1 MKSFLFFV
9 WTFFELAFGGRHS
22 LPLHA
27 FGQLGGSTGPLRE
40 SFVVSG
46 DNAAEL
52 FLVLNDVVFQHCL
65 ILTRLVF
72 VDLVHLVEV
81 IAVLNHLTA
90 LDHVRVIIVEQVELV
105 LVLLAVKELVV
116 LLGLVVDVLGVS
128 FDATSA
134 IVGMNLLGAICNA
147 RNARLVLPHDGVQAD
162 GLTLAGHHAD
172 VHDRTANLND
182 LCHARLQA
190 EFVLNLNHS
199 AEFAHIIS
207 NGELLTVE

>member
-9 WTFFELAFGGRHS
+9 WTFFELAFKRRHS

-52 FLVLNDVVFQHCL
+52 FLVLDDVVFQHCL
-65 ILTRLVF
+65 VLTRLVF

-116 LLGLVVDVLGVS
+116 LLGLVVDILGVS

-147 RNARLVLPHDGVQAD
+147 RNA
-162 GLTLAGHHAD
+162 
-172 VHDRTANLND
+172 
-182 LCHARLQA
+182 
-190 EFVLNLNHS
+190 
-199 AEFAHIIS
+199 
-207 NGELLTVE
+207 